1 MTSFLLQFVLISDY
15 FYDSLQNEYV
25 VQLALSF

>member
-15 FYDSLQNEYV
+15 FYDFLQNESV